1 MKPQKKFNKNQ
12 SVLKDVY
19 THFGVNNPGELQD
32 VYMKADQELMRSQK
46 WDYKNVNLIPNQMKD
61 MIEKVGIQNI
71 LDERERKWV
80 QINILWMWYHH
91 AISCALW
98 QYGDKKKALEYSGV
112 ALKLQPDNHP
122 NKITRLFY
130 FLIRDDIKS
139 AEEWQ
144 KSITEEPEKSTAEY
158 NIRLYKR
165 GDFFKPE
172 I

>member
-19 THFGVNNPGELQD
+19 IHFGVNDPGELQK
-32 VYMKADQELMRSQK
+32 VYMKADQELMRSQG
-46 WDYKNVNLIPNQMKD
+46 WDYKNVNLIPNQIKD

-71 LDERERKWV
+71 LDKKEKKWI
-80 QINILWMWYHH
+80 QTYILWMWYHH
-91 AISCALW
+91 AVSCALW
-98 QYGDKKKALEYSGV
+98 RYGDKKKALKYSEI

-130 FLIRDDIKS
+130 FLIRDDLEN

-144 KSITEEPEKSTAEY
+144 KSITEEPEKSTADY
-158 NIRLYKR
+158 FVKLYR
-165 GDFFKPE
+165 YGDFFKLQ